1 MNADV
6 KEQFEKR
13 WERMRAARDQLRL
26 EVNLARLEAKK
37 RWKEL
42 GSRVQD
48 VQKLAAD
55 VTQVSRRALS
65 EIAQKVSEFR
75 SAPRRPGGGEPPTAM
90 P

>member
-13 WERMRAARDQLRL
+13 WERMRAAKDQLRL
-26 EVNLARLEAKK
+26 EMNLARREAKK
-37 RWKEL
+37 RWHEL

-55 VTQVSRRALS
+55 VTQVSKRALS

-75 SAPRRPGGGEPPTAM
+75 SAPKRNSQADREPPAM
-90 P
+90 